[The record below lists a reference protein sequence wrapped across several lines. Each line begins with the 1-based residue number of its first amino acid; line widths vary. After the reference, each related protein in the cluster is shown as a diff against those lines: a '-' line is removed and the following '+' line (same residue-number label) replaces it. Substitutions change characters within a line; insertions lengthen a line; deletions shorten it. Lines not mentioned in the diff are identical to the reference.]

1 MTLLVEDLP
10 LATTVPLAASAPGP
24 ERGGM
29 LATALAQ
36 LDIAFERLGLDA
48 GLRSIIR
55 QSERELTV
63 SVPIRR
69 DDGQIVTYTGYRV
82 QHSSARGPCKGGI
95 RFHPEVNLDEVRALA
110 LLMTLKCAV
119 SNVPFGGA
127 KGGISVEPASLSETE
142 LERLTRRYASMI
154 MPILGGK
161 RDIPAPDVNTNP
173 RTMAW
178 FMDTYSAI
186 QGQLSP
192 EIITGKP
199 IELGGSQGRMEAT
212 GRGVAISAIEM
223 LQRLGCDPEQAS
235 VAIQGFGNVGTYA
248 AEILHGEYGCKI
260 VALSDVSGGL
270 HNPHGLPLSSIFDFK
285 QNAPGDFLEA
295 YAHNGHVDRISN
307 QELLTLDVDVLIP
320 AAIEDQ
326 ITARNADRVQA
337 GVIVEGANG
346 PTTFE
351 ADTILR
357 ERGAHVVPDILANAG
372 GVICSY
378 LEWVQDLQW
387 YFWEIGEIRGRIH
400 KAMANS
406 FEEVWQ
412 VAQQQEIDLRSAAY
426 LLAVQRVANAIDQ
439 RGIFP

>member
-10 LATTVPLAASAPGP
+10 LATTVPLAAPAPGP

>member
-10 LATTVPLAASAPGP
+10 LATTVPLAAPAPGP

-69 DDGQIVTYTGYRV
+69 DDGQIITYTGYRV